1 MPRSRFMYETEY
13 RWISV
18 DTPETTRIMNTD
30 SGSTRIDSFA
40 STPAE
45 TA

>member
-1 MPRSRFMYETEY
+1 MYDTEY

-18 DTPETTRIMNTD
+18 ETPETTSIMKID
-30 SGSTRIDSFA
+30 SGSIRICSLA

-45 TA
+45 TS

>member
-1 MPRSRFMYETEY
+1 MPRSLFMYDTEY

-18 DTPETTRIMNTD
+18 DTPDTTSAMNTD

-40 STPAE
+40 STPE
-45 TA
+45 LTS